1 MSLGLREKTDT
12 IENTIERLESIIS
25 CKIIEGEYGEFS
37 EIHVVS
43 NKQRAAKQLVRDIQ
57 SLLIATYG
65 IQIDHK
71 MISIAEIPGED
82 IKKKQTRIKI
92 LSVSHDSTGDRANIK
107 IVLGKDDE
115 VFENSA
121 KGINAVRNID
131 RMLVDTTL
139 KTVEEACGYQETFV
153 LEDIK
158 TVNFTTAQA
167 IVVIIGVYNGI
178 EQRFSGTSLI
188 GQDYKKS
195 VVKATLDAIN
205 RYLIK

>member
-1 MSLGLREKTDT
+1 MSLELKERLDT
-12 IENTIERLESIIS
+12 IESTIEKLESIIS
-25 CKIIEGEYGEFS
+25 CKIIEGEDGDFS

-43 NKQRAAKQLVRDIQ
+43 NKARAPKQLVRDIQ

-82 IKKKQTRIKI
+82 IRKKDERLKI
-92 LSVSHDSTGDRANIK
+92 LSISHDSIGERANISIALEKGDK
-107 IVLGKDDE
+107 I
-115 VFENSA
+115 FENSA
-121 KGINAVRNID
+121 QGINAMRNID
-131 RMLVDTTL
+131 RMLVETTL
-139 KTVEEACGYQETFV
+139 KTVEEACGYHETFV

-158 TVNFTTAQA
+158 RVTFTTAEA

-188 GQDYKKS
+188 ARDYNRA

-205 RYLIK
+205 RYLLK